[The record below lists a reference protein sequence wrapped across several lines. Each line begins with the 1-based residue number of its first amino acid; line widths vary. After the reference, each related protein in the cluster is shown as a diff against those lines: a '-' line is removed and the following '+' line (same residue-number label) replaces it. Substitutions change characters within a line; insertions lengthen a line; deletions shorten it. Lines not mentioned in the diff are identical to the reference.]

1 MNEVDLYC
9 DVLRARLLSQEGLIR
24 DYSTKVGV
32 MLGVAAAMMGAGAI
46 ILRFSN
52 TSHVLLY
59 VVFGTM
65 ALAFV
70 INATMGAL
78 IFKPNNWRTSPG
90 MTKLAPNLGRHE
102 EGVFTRLT
110 GDAFGQA
117 IECNEQVLTKKARI
131 LQCAIGFLCLEVI
144 ALAVLA
150 AISLWLSGQVGFPS
164 SQCPV

>member
-32 MLGVAAAMMGAGAI
+32 MLAIGAAMMGAGAV

-52 TSHVLLY
+52 TGHVLLY
-59 VVFGTM
+59 AVFGTM
-65 ALAFV
+65 ALAFL
-70 INATMGAL
+70 INAIMGAL
-78 IFKPNNWRTSPG
+78 IFKLDNWRTSPG
-90 MTKLAPNLGRHE
+90 VAKLAPNLGMHE
-102 EGVFTRLT
+102 EGVFTRMI

-117 IECNEQVLTKKARI
+117 IECNEQVLNNKARI
-131 LQCAIGFLCLEVI
+131 LQYAIGFLCLEVLV
-144 ALAVLA
+144 LAVLA